1 MGSISKSPRTQ
12 LLTIR
17 QVADHLQVCERTVR
31 RWIQEGKLRA
41 MRIGRGWRIHPRDL
55 DRLLHSQ

>member
-1 MGSISKSPRTQ
+1 MGNISKSPRTQ

-31 RWIQEGKLRA
+31 RWIQEDKLKA
-41 MRIGRGWRIHPRDL
+41 MKIGRGWRVHPRDL
-55 DRLLHSQ
+55 DRLLGQQ